1 MAEGEKKGMKKD
13 EKDEDVHITAWSTV
27 VGVNITPEEL
37 RRYDRELMGI

>member
-13 EKDEDVHITAWSTV
+13 DEDEDVHITTWSTV